1 MAWFSNFLEKL
12 FPVKEKY
19 GAAEAIVID
28 IPAELYYKELAVYTA
43 TSLIS
48 NAISRSEIKVFEDGK
63 PVKNMDYYLLN
74 ISPNRN
80 ETSAVFWHKVINRM
94 VRDGEALVVEAGD
107 CLYCADS
114 FVREQERP
122 ITGDI
127 YSGVTVG
134 NFTFSKVFTQENA
147 YLIKLDSI
155 NVSNLI
161 NGMYEEYKKILVAA
175 STAFKKA
182 NGQKYKLHIE
192 GVKAGDEDFNEEFTN
207 FISEQLKSYMEN
219 DNAVYPEY
227 DGYKLEH
234 DDSAGGKS
242 ADDFKSLKEDLFLT
256 VAHAFHIPDSMIL
269 GNITNM
275 QDIISGF
282 LSFGVDP
289 YADVIAEALNK
300 RSGAENYLRGN
311 YYQVDTGKIHHRDI
325 FGVAAGVSNLISSCV
340 MCVDEVR
347 AELGYA
353 PLDTE
358 WSSKHF
364 ITKNFEEIDRFL
376 SNPEGGEQK

>member
-1 MAWFSNFLEKL
+1 MAWFSDFLEKL
-12 FPVKEKY
+12 FPVKGKY
-19 GAAEAIVID
+19 GGVEAIVID

-48 NAISRSEIKVFEDGK
+48 NAISRSEIKVFDKGK

-74 ISPNRN
+74 VSPNRN

-94 VRDGEALVVEAGD
+94 VRDGEVLVVEAGD
-107 CLYCADS
+107 YLYCADS

-127 YSGVTVG
+127 YAGVTVG
-134 NFTFSKVFTQENA
+134 NFTFSKTFTQENA
-147 YLIKLDSI
+147 YLMKLDNI
-155 NVSNLI
+155 NVSNLV
-161 NGMYEEYKKILVAA
+161 NGMYEEYKKILMAA
-175 STAFKKA
+175 ATAFKRS

-192 GVKAGDEDFNEEFTN
+192 GVKAGDKDFNDEFTN
-207 FISEQLKSYMEN
+207 FISKQLKSYMES

-227 DGYKLEH
+227 DGYKLEN
-234 DDSAGGKS
+234 DESTGGKG
-242 ADDFKSLKEDLFLT
+242 ADDFTSLKNDLFLT
-256 VAHAFHIPDSMIL
+256 VAHAFHIPDSMVT
-269 GNITNM
+269 GNITNI

-289 YADVIAEALNK
+289 YADVITEALNK
-300 RSGAENYLRGN
+300 RSGMDNYLKGN
-311 YYQVDTGKIHHRDI
+311 FYQVDTGKIHHRDV
-325 FGVAAGVSNLISSCV
+325 FGVAAGVSNLISSSV

-353 PLDTE
+353 PLNTE

-364 ITKNFEEIDRFL
+364 ITKNFEEINRFL
-376 SNPEGGEQK
+376 ANPEGGERR